1 MLKFFHVVRACALFS
16 VSLAISACAPEAYVV
31 QPSHEAAARPSP
43 VTLYMYPAKHQTP
56 AQQDRDRYECYLW
69 ARKQSGYDPGAAQL
83 APDQRIEVRSA
94 TPPGSDTAAGAVGG
108 AVLGTM
114 LSPNDN
120 GMGTVFGAITGA
132 MIGASSDQA
141 KQQQAENIQQ
151 QYNERERRRY
161 AAQERQARNY
171 RRAMTACA
179 EGRGYTVR

>member
-1 MLKFFHVVRACALFS
+1 
-16 VSLAISACAPEAYVV
+16 
-31 QPSHEAAARPSP
+31 
-43 VTLYMYPAKHQTP
+43 MYPAKNQTP
-56 AQQDRDRYECYLW
+56 AQQERDRYECYLW
-69 ARKQSGYDPGAAQL
+69 AVKQSGYDPGAAQL

-108 AVLGTM
+108 AVLGTI
-114 LSPNDN
+114 LSPRHDN
-120 GMGTVFGAITGA
+120 GLGTVFGALTGA

-151 QYNERERRRY
+151 QYNERDQQRY